1 METLLARWSIRK
13 KNYDVLAKRKALIN
27 KITEQYS
34 AEYEAFVKKRILSA
48 SKIAVYN
55 EYIYSILG
63 FIPWLER

>member
-13 KNYDVLAKRKALIN
+13 KNYDVLSKRKALID

-48 SKIAVYN
+48 SKIAVLYTL
-55 EYIYSILG
+55 YLKVGIIS
-63 FIPWLER
+63 WLEG

>member
-13 KNYDVLAKRKALIN
+13 KNYDVLSKRKALID

-48 SKIAVYN
+48 SKIAVL
-55 EYIYSILG
+55 YILYLKIG
-63 FIPWLER
+63 FISWLEG